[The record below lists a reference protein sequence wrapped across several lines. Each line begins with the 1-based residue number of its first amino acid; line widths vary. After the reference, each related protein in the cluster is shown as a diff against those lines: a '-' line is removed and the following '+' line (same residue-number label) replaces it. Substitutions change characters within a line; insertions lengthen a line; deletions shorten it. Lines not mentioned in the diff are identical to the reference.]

1 MFLIFLRLGA
11 ISFGGPAMVEYLRA
25 TLINSK
31 KWIDNDTFTKGLVT
45 CQTIP
50 GAIVVNL
57 TSYCGYHLKGL
68 SGMIVAFT
76 SFLIPSFSL
85 MLLFSY
91 FYVSSQDLILIK
103 AIFQGLEVIVVAIVI
118 NAALRFGKERLKK
131 DIRAITLS
139 IISAGLLL
147 YKVNPLFVIALMAL
161 IGIIGSSRY
170 NLSVKNVNS
179 KKPTKKE
186 IIILAAILTVFY
198 ITIYF
203 IGNDL
208 LILSLTMTK
217 IALMSFGGV
226 YTALPL
232 MYHETV
238 ESLKWMSSKTFMDGI
253 ALGQVTPG
261 PILINAVFVGFA
273 KCGFAGAFAGA
284 MAIFGPGPLL
294 ITIMM
299 QFISKVE
306 SSKYF
311 KGATMGMI
319 SAFAG
324 LLIFI
329 AIKFFLAVHWDV
341 LKVIILSL
349 SLIWLLIKNNVL
361 ALAIVGA
368 ILSAIIF

>member
-1 MFLIFLRLGA
+1 
-11 ISFGGPAMVEYLRA
+11 MVEYLRD

-31 KWIDNDTFTKGLVT
+31 KWIDNDNFTKGLVT

-57 TSYCGYHLKGL
+57 ASYCGYYLKGL
-68 SGMIVAFT
+68 NGMIVAFT
-76 SFLIPSFSL
+76 AFLLPSFSL

-91 FYVSSQDLILIK
+91 FYVSSQDLGVIK
-103 AIFQGLEVIVVAIVI
+103 ATFKGLEVIVVAIVI
-118 NAALRFGKERLKK
+118 NAALRFCKERLQKNIK
-131 DIRAITLS
+131 AIFLS
-139 IISAGLLL
+139 LISAGLLL
-147 YKVNPLFVIALMAL
+147 YKINPLFVIALMAMF
-161 IGIIGSSRY
+161 GILGSSK
-170 NLSVKNVNS
+170 NPLSLKVVNT
-179 KKPTKKE
+179 KKPSKNE
-186 IIILAAILTVFY
+186 ILILAGLFILFY
-198 ITIYF
+198 LIFF
-203 IGNDL
+203 ILGDDL
-208 LILSLTMTK
+208 FVLSYTMTK

-238 ESLKWMSSKTFMDGI
+238 ESLQWISSKTFMDGI

-261 PILINAVFVGFA
+261 PILINAVFVGYA
-273 KCGFAGAFAGA
+273 KCGFLGAFAGA
-284 MAIFGPGPLL
+284 IAIFGPGPLL
-294 ITIMM
+294 VTIMM

-306 SSKYF
+306 SSHYF
-311 KGATMGMI
+311 RGATMGMI

-329 AIKFFLAVHWDV
+329 AIKFLITVQWDYLKIV
-341 LKVIILSL
+341 LCLISIL
-349 SLIWLLIKNNVL
+349 WLLIKNNVL